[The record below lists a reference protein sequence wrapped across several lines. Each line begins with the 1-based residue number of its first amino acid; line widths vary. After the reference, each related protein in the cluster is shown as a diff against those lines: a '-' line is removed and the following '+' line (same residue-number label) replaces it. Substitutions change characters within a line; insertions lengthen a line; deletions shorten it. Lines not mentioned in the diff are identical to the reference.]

1 MPNLKSFT
9 AATTLLVVPGV
20 ASAAEMVIIPN
31 PLVIGLQVVPF
42 LITIL
47 GLYVIIF
54 KPMLAH
60 LEGREN
66 AIEGAQGRAREL
78 QEKLTARAD
87 EYDAK
92 LTAARIEMTE
102 LRAKRRAEALAEADS
117 MVQAARGEADA
128 RVEGALET
136 IRTDAAAARE
146 GLKGSSALLA
156 QQISSQVLGRPVAS

>member
-1 MPNLKSFT
+1 
-9 AATTLLVVPGV
+9 
-20 ASAAEMVIIPN
+20 MVIIPN
-31 PLVIGLQVVPF
+31 VLVIALQVVPF
-42 LITIL
+42 LLTIF
-47 GLYVIIF
+47 GLYAIIF
-54 KPMLAH
+54 KPMLSH
-60 LEGREN
+60 LDGRDD

-102 LRAKRRAEALAEADS
+102 LRAKRRGEALAEADA
-117 MVQAARGEADA
+117 MVQAARAEAEA

-136 IRTDAAAARE
+136 IRTEATAARE
-146 GLKGSSALLA
+146 GLQGSSAILA

>member
-1 MPNLKSFT
+1 
-9 AATTLLVVPGV
+9 
-20 ASAAEMVIIPN
+20 MVIIPN
-31 PLVIGLQVVPF
+31 TLVIALQVVPF

-54 KPMLAH
+54 KPMLSH
-60 LEGREN
+60 LDGRED
-66 AIEGAQGRAREL
+66 AIQGAQGRAREL

-92 LTAARIEMTE
+92 LTAARVEMNE
-102 LRAKRRAEALAEADS
+102 FRAQRRAEALAESDTK
-117 MVQAARGEADA
+117 VQAARGEAEA
-128 RVEGALET
+128 LVEGALET
-136 IRTDAAAARE
+136 IRAGAGAARE

>member
-1 MPNLKSFT
+1 
-9 AATTLLVVPGV
+9 
-20 ASAAEMVIIPN
+20 MVIIPN
-31 PLVIGLQVVPF
+31 ALVIALQVVPF
-42 LITIL
+42 LLTLL
-47 GLYVIIF
+47 GLYTIIF

-60 LEGREN
+60 LEGRED

-78 QEKLTARAD
+78 QEKLAARAE

-117 MVQAARGEADA
+117 MVQAARGEADT

-136 IRTDAAAARE
+136 VRGEAAAARE

>member
-1 MPNLKSFT
+1 
-9 AATTLLVVPGV
+9 
-20 ASAAEMVIIPN
+20 MVIIPN
-31 PLVIGLQVVPF
+31 ALVIALQVVPF
-42 LITIL
+42 LLTLL
-47 GLYVIIF
+47 GLYTIIF

-60 LEGREN
+60 LEGRED

-78 QEKLTARAD
+78 QEKLAARAE

-117 MVQAARGEADA
+117 MVQAARGEADT

-136 IRTDAAAARE
+136 VRGEAAAARD

>member
-1 MPNLKSFT
+1 
-9 AATTLLVVPGV
+9 
-20 ASAAEMVIIPN
+20 MVIIPN
-31 PLVIGLQVVPF
+31 TLVIALQVVPF

-54 KPMLAH
+54 KPMLSH
-60 LEGREN
+60 LDGRED
-66 AIEGAQGRAREL
+66 AIQGAQGRAREL

-92 LTAARIEMTE
+92 LTAARVEMNE
-102 LRAKRRAEALAEADS
+102 FRATRRAEALAESDTK
-117 MVQAARGEADA
+117 VQAARGEADA
-128 RVEGALET
+128 LVEGALET
-136 IRTDAAAARE
+136 IRAEAGAARE

>member
-1 MPNLKSFT
+1 
-9 AATTLLVVPGV
+9 
-20 ASAAEMVIIPN
+20 MVIIPN
-31 PLVIGLQVVPF
+31 TLVIALQVVPF

-54 KPMLAH
+54 KPMLNH
-60 LEGREN
+60 LDGRED
-66 AIEGAQGRAREL
+66 AIQGAQGRARDL

-92 LTAARIEMTE
+92 LTAARVEMNE
-102 LRAKRRAEALAEADS
+102 FRAQRRAEALAESDTK
-117 MVQAARGEADA
+117 VQAARGEAEA
-128 RVEGALET
+128 LVEGALET
-136 IRTDAAAARE
+136 IRAEAGAARE

>member
-1 MPNLKSFT
+1 MD
-9 AATTLLVVPGV
+9 
-20 ASAAEMVIIPN
+20 IIPN
-31 PLVIGLQVVPF
+31 PLVIGLQVAPF

-60 LEGREN
+60 LEGRED

-102 LRAKRRAEALAEADS
+102 LRAKLRGEALAEADS
-117 MVQAARGEADA
+117 MVQAARGEAEA